1 MKLPG
6 ILSCTSYITLSL
18 KQGVYLKLSL
28 NTWASNNSDSFALE
42 LREFLQHW
50 EAGINLDKLI
60 KKKTSYLKSSLFEL
74 FYMGLKGCGIYIP
87 LKALEKELFIEAKRQ
102 VHRQLS
108 KLPYIMLVPLLLFQL
123 PSFLLLL
130 FGPLLQNFLTQLS

>member
-1 MKLPG
+1 MKLPS

-18 KQGVYLKLSL
+18 KQGVYLKRSL
-28 NTWASNNSDSFALE
+28 NTWASENSDAFTVE

-50 EAGINLDKLI
+50 EAGFNVESLI

-74 FYMGLKGCGIYIP
+74 FYFGLQGRGIYLP
-87 LKALEKELFIEAKRQ
+87 LKALEEELFKEAQRQ

-108 KLPYIMLVPLLLFQL
+108 RLPYVMLVPLLLFQL

-130 FGPLLQNFLTQLS
+130 FGPLLKNFLTQLS